1 MMGNIAMS
9 SHYLYIDS
17 EFNTAIYS
25 IINIY
30 IYIQYILMM
39 RNIAM
44 SSHYLYIDSEFNT
57 AIYSISIYIYIYN
70 IS

>member
-1 MMGNIAMS
+1 MMGNIALS

-25 IINIY
+25 ISIY

-39 RNIAM
+39 GNIAL